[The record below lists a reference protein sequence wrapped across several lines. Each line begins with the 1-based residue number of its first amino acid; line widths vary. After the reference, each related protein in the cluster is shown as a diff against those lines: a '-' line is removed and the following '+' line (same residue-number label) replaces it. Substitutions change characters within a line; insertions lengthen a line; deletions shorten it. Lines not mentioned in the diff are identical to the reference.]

1 MINPVD
7 ILKKLAERWTPK
19 YEEKVVET
27 APSLSKCVNDVGIFL
42 RPCPKCGNSVH
53 EALDL
58 AEWRG
63 NIAASG
69 KYINCGNH
77 PCTYRSETYID
88 TDEGISR
95 YNAGELPEY
104 SQKR

>member
-1 MINPVD
+1 MLNPMD
-7 ILKKLAERWTPK
+7 ILKKFSERWAPK
-19 YEEKVVET
+19 YEEKVIGVEFSS
-27 APSLSKCVNDVGIFL
+27 PKCVKYFGIWL
-42 RPCPKCGNSVH
+42 NPCPRCGNPVH
-53 EALDL
+53 EAIDL

-77 PCTYRSETYID
+77 PCTYRSETYIN
-88 TDEGISR
+88 TEEGISR